1 MTKIKGWL
9 AQDIKISVVFVQ
21 ERNLSLKENN
31 LLIFQ
36 KTIFKIDFVKME

>member
-31 LLIFQ
+31 LLIF
-36 KTIFKIDFVKME
+36 